1 MFTGIVICGSVTQ
14 VDRSEEELRIT
25 VEAPF
30 GDLELGESVAVDG
43 ACLTVVDTGSGWF
56 AVQAVA
62 ATRARTRLADVE
74 PNDRV
79 NVERALAVGDRLG
92 GHLVQ
97 GHVDGLAEVTS
108 VRPDGDAL
116 IVEFELPG
124 EVAAVTVPQGSLTV
138 NGVSLTVS
146 TVPQRGR
153 VQVSLIPYTR
163 DHTTLGT
170 LQPGDRV
177 NVEGDLIGKY
187 VRQLLEA
194 RH

>member
-1 MFTGIVICGSVTQ
+1 MFTGIVTCGSVTQ

-124 EVAAVTVPQGSLTV
+124 EVATVTVPQGSLTV

>member
-1 MFTGIVICGSVTQ
+1 MFTGIVTCGSVTQ

-170 LQPGDRV
+170 LQRGDRV